1 MAIAWGEANEN
12 PMQKVRFDRENNQR
26 IRFLSVDEEERL
38 LPACNNWL
46 RPLVITALNT
56 GFRRLEF
63 LSLTWEDIDFERRAV
78 EVQASYAK
86 NGERRSISM
95 NDLLH
100 RTLEEVRIKSPGPVF
115 PNRKVTQ
122 YRNFRTPFN
131 NALWKA
137 EISNFTFHDLR
148 HTFASRPVMSGIDLP
163 TVKELMGHKDITMTL
178 RYTHLSS
185 DHKQNAVKA
194 LDNFGTNLRRFSRQ
208 YENEVENGSSK

>member
-12 PMQKVRFDRENNQR
+12 PMQKVRFARENNQR

-56 GFRRLEF
+56 GFRRSEF